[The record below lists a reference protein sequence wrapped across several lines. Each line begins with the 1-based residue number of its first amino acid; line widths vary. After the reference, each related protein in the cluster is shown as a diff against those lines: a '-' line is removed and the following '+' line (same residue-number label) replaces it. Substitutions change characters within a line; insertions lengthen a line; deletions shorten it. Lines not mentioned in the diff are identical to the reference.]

1 MTISTSTGQWQ
12 RRHGGSSA
20 SVTPTRECWYSGRIS
35 RCRRRAKSRRRV
47 TPSAFRW
54 PDKKGTPAATVFRPN
69 VLGWTA
75 SPSRMERGLKMIH
88 ELRVF
93 HCVPGRLPALIKRF
107 ENDTLRLFE
116 KHGIKQLGFW
126 TVAIGESNNDLFLIL
141 QWESL
146 AEREQKFGAFM
157 KDPEWLEA
165 RRKSE
170 EDGPV
175 EATITNTIL
184 VPTAFSRVR

>member
-1 MTISTSTGQWQ
+1 
-12 RRHGGSSA
+12 
-20 SVTPTRECWYSGRIS
+20 
-35 RCRRRAKSRRRV
+35 
-47 TPSAFRW
+47 
-54 PDKKGTPAATVFRPN
+54 
-69 VLGWTA
+69 
-75 SPSRMERGLKMIH
+75 MIH

-93 HCVPGRLPALIKRF
+93 HCVPGRLPTLLKRF

-116 KHGIKQLGFW
+116 KHGIEQLGFW

-146 AEREQKFGAFM
+146 VERERRFGAFLS
-157 KDPEWLEA
+157 DPEWLEA

-175 EATITNTIL
+175 EASISNTIL
-184 VPTAFSRVR
+184 VPTTFSMLR

>member
-1 MTISTSTGQWQ
+1 MEGRAVGSRSTWSASPTVYSPSTGTSCKTKQP
-12 RRHGGSSA
+12 G
-20 SVTPTRECWYSGRIS
+20 
-35 RCRRRAKSRRRV
+35 KSRKAACQCSARRFLRRQ
-47 TPSAFRW
+47 FR
-54 PDKKGTPAATVFRPN
+54 FY
-69 VLGWTA
+69 
-75 SPSRMERGLKMIH
+75 ERCGECHMIH

-93 HCVPGRLPALIKRF
+93 HCVPGRLPALLKRF

-146 AEREQKFGAFM
+146 AERELKFGAFLQ
-157 KDPEWLEA
+157 DPEWLEG
-165 RRKSE
+165 RRKRE

-175 EATITNTIL
+175 EASISNTIL
-184 VPTAFSRVR
+184 VPPAFSVFP

>member
-1 MTISTSTGQWQ
+1 
-12 RRHGGSSA
+12 
-20 SVTPTRECWYSGRIS
+20 
-35 RCRRRAKSRRRV
+35 
-47 TPSAFRW
+47 
-54 PDKKGTPAATVFRPN
+54 
-69 VLGWTA
+69 
-75 SPSRMERGLKMIH
+75 MIH

-93 HCVPGRLPALIKRF
+93 HCVPGRLPALLKRF

-146 AEREQKFGAFM
+146 AVRERNFGAFL
-157 KDPEWLEA
+157 KDSEWLEA

-175 EATITNTIL
+175 EASITNTIL
-184 VPTAFSRVR
+184 VPTAFSLAR

>member
-1 MTISTSTGQWQ
+1 
-12 RRHGGSSA
+12 
-20 SVTPTRECWYSGRIS
+20 
-35 RCRRRAKSRRRV
+35 
-47 TPSAFRW
+47 
-54 PDKKGTPAATVFRPN
+54 
-69 VLGWTA
+69 
-75 SPSRMERGLKMIH
+75 MIH

-93 HCVPGRLPALIKRF
+93 HCVPGRLPALLKRF

-116 KHGIKQLGFW
+116 KHGIQQVGFW

-146 AEREQKFGAFM
+146 AEREQKFVAFA

-170 EDGPV
+170 EHGPL
-175 EATITNTIL
+175 EASIANTIL
-184 VPTAFSRVR
+184 VPTAFSMLR

>member
-1 MTISTSTGQWQ
+1 
-12 RRHGGSSA
+12 
-20 SVTPTRECWYSGRIS
+20 
-35 RCRRRAKSRRRV
+35 
-47 TPSAFRW
+47 
-54 PDKKGTPAATVFRPN
+54 
-69 VLGWTA
+69 
-75 SPSRMERGLKMIH
+75 MIH

-93 HCVPGRLPALIKRF
+93 HCVLGRRPALLQRF

-146 AEREQKFGAFM
+146 AEREQKFGAFL
-157 KDPEWLEA
+157 KDPEGLEA
-165 RRKSE
+165 KRKSE
-170 EDGPV
+170 ENGPL

-184 VPTAFSRVR
+184 VPTTCSMLR